1 MNASVLPIVPFTPRL
16 TLDVV
21 ADFTC
26 PWSYLG
32 LRRITRAL
40 ANVQGLPTPPL
51 LRWHG
56 FRLPRAASEEAR
68 AAWRA
73 HLAVRLPPGMS
84 PEHAEQS
91 LDQAGEEFGIHF
103 DFARIRGV
111 PDTGEAHRLMVL
123 AAREGRHALLADA
136 IFRAY
141 FEQGRDI
148 GDPQELARIG
158 RDAGLSPVAL
168 EAFAD
173 AATEGSAVAAE
184 EQRLRALGVENVP
197 NLLLN
202 GRVLVPGPADVDTYV
217 QALDQAMFPN
227 TPSSAGSPRLLN

>member
-1 MNASVLPIVPFTPRL
+1 MNASVLPLVPYQSRL

-26 PWSYLG
+26 PWSFLG
-32 LRRITRAL
+32 LRRIARAL
-40 ANVQGLPTPPL
+40 ANVQGLPSPPL

-56 FRLPRAASEEAR
+56 YRLPRDASDEAR

-73 HLAVRLPPGMS
+73 HLAVRLPPGLS
-84 PEHAEQS
+84 PEVAEQG

-103 DFARIRGV
+103 DFARIHGV

-123 AAREGRHALLADA
+123 AAREARQGLLADA

-148 GDPQELARIG
+148 GDPTELARIG
-158 RDAGLSPVAL
+158 RDAGLSAPAL

-173 AATEGSAVAAE
+173 SSVEGSAVATE

-217 QALDQAMFPN
+217 QALDQAMFPG
-227 TPSSAGSPRLLN
+227 TPPAATSPRLLN

>member
-1 MNASVLPIVPFTPRL
+1 MNASVLPIVPYTPRL

-32 LRRITRAL
+32 LRRIARAL

-73 HLAVRLPPGMS
+73 HLASRLPTGMS
-84 PEHAEQS
+84 PAHAEQS
-91 LDQAGEEFGIHF
+91 LDQAGEESGIHF

-123 AAREGRHALLADA
+123 AAREGRQALLADA

-141 FEQGRDI
+141 FELGRDI
-148 GDPQELARIG
+148 GDPLELAAVG
-158 RDAGLSPVAL
+158 REAGLSAGAL

-173 AATEGSAVAAE
+173 ATAEGSVVAAE

-217 QALDQAMFPN
+217 QALDQAMFPG
-227 TPSSAGSPRLLN
+227 TPATAGNPRLLN

>member
-1 MNASVLPIVPFTPRL
+1 MNASVLPIVPYTPRL

-40 ANVQGLPTPPL
+40 ANVQGLPAPPL
-51 LRWHG
+51 MRWHG
-56 FRLPRAASEEAR
+56 FRLPRAASEEAQ

-73 HLAVRLPPGMS
+73 HLATRLPPGMS
-84 PEHAEQS
+84 PEYAEQS

-103 DFARIRGV
+103 DFAQIRGV

-148 GDPQELARIG
+148 GDPRELARVG
-158 RDAGLSPVAL
+158 REAGLSAAAL

-173 AATEGSAVAAE
+173 SAVEGSAVAAE

-197 NLLLN
+197 NLLVN

-227 TPSSAGSPRLLN
+227 TPPKAEHPRLLN

>member
-1 MNASVLPIVPFTPRL
+1 MNASVLPIVPYSPRL

-32 LRRITRAL
+32 LRRISRAL
-40 ANVQGLPTPPL
+40 VNLQGLPTPPV

-56 FRLPRAASEEAR
+56 FRLPRDASAEAR

-73 HLAVRLPPGMS
+73 HLATRLPPRMS
-84 PEHAEQS
+84 PEVAEQS
-91 LDQAGEEFGIHF
+91 LEQAGREFGIQF
-103 DFARIRGV
+103 DFGRIQGV

-123 AAREGRHALLADA
+123 AAHEGRQAVLADT

-141 FEQGRDI
+141 FEHGCDI
-148 GDPQELARIG
+148 GDSRELLRLA
-158 RDAGLSPVAL
+158 RDAGLAAPTL
-168 EAFAD
+168 EAFGD
-173 AATEGSAVAAE
+173 ATAEGSAVVAE
-184 EQRLRALGVENVP
+184 EQRLRTLGVENVP

-217 QALDQAMFPN
+217 QALDQAMFPG
-227 TPSSAGSPRLLN
+227 TPSAAENPRLLN

>member
-1 MNASVLPIVPFTPRL
+1 MNASVLPIVPYTARL

-26 PWSYLG
+26 PWSFLG
-32 LRRITRAL
+32 LRRISRAL
-40 ANVQGLPTPPL
+40 ANVQGLASPPL

-56 FRLPRAASEEAR
+56 YRLPRDASEEAQ

-73 HLAVRLPPGMS
+73 HLAGRLPPGLS
-84 PEHAEQS
+84 LEVAEQT

-123 AAREGRHALLADA
+123 AAREGRQALVADA

-141 FEQGRDI
+141 FEHGRDI
-148 GDPQELARIG
+148 GDPQELTRVG
-158 RDAGLSPVAL
+158 REAGLSALAL

-173 AATEGSAVAAE
+173 AATEGSAVATE

-217 QALDQAMFPN
+217 QALDQAMFPG
-227 TPSSAGSPRLLN
+227 TPPTAGNPRLLN